1 MGVFTGTITYR
12 KYRVVGDLESDF
24 QEKAME
30 AIHKNRHTEIDP
42 SSEDEMKV
50 GWVGIGDLLQT
61 EPLYDRTFFAGKVFL
76 TMRMDTLKLPAATLK
91 VYLTQ
96 AETEFMEATGKE
108 RLSKADKEE
117 VRDLITKQLRKRA
130 IPGIKG
136 FDMVWDLE
144 DESVRFWSQ
153 SKGPCDEFEHLFAE
167 TFGLRL
173 IPRTPFT
180 AIEKKIGLSEEM
192 ANDALKLQPA
202 DFIGARGE

>member
-1 MGVFTGTITYR
+1 M
-12 KYRVVGDLESDF
+12 VGDFESDF

-50 GWVGIGDLLQT
+50 DGSVSETCCKQNLCTTVHFLRARCV
-61 EPLYDRTFFAGKVFL
+61 LYDANGYAEASRSH
-76 TMRMDTLKLPAATLK
+76 LK

-117 VRDLITKQLRKRA
+117 VRDLITKQLREA
-130 IPGIKG
+130 SDSGIKG

-173 IPRTPFT
+173 IP
-180 AIEKKIGLSEEM
+180 EHLSQRLRRRLDCPRKWQTM
-192 ANDALKLQPA
+192 H
-202 DFIGARGE
+202 